1 MSAEVGDSDPDP
13 VHDESRLEKYD
24 SSYFFSNS
32 SKKPQNE
39 GVGSVP
45 SIEILPDECLI
56 EIFTRLSIG
65 QSTSSSACVSKRWL
79 KLLIT
84 IRSAEFRIQ
93 EDENV
98 EFGDDGYLS
107 RSLEGKNA
115 TDIRLFAIAIGV
127 TSLGGL
133 GKLMI
138 EGSTDLV
145 NGVSD
150 TGLSAISH
158 YCHSLR
164 VLSLWNTPLV
174 GDQGLLAIANEC
186 PLLENIELSHCTRIS
201 NYGLAAIAENCPN
214 LIYLTIESCPRINDL
229 GIISLVQSASRLRK
243 LKIHSLRISGI
254 SLAAIGYYG
263 KSLDTL
269 ILGRLPYVSPKG
281 FWLMGKGPG
290 LKKLESLTVSSCS
303 WLTNAG
309 LEAIGAGCSSLKQ
322 INLKKCWFV
331 SDHGLVTFVFTSGS
345 LKSVL
350 LEECHG
356 VTQYG
361 ILCVIMKLK
370 SLVIV
375 KCMGIKVLPLNM
387 NIFSSKIRS
396 LSIINCPSFGNIGL
410 TCHRL
415 RNIDFSGSIGITTS
429 DFMAIIKR
437 CTSGLVNVNLSG
449 CLNLTDGVVSAMAYD
464 HGGTLEQLYLED
476 CHGVSDLSVMAIAE
490 ACKTLNEL
498 DLSRCS
504 ISDFGI
510 AVLACRAEFNLQ
522 ILSLAGCCNVS
533 DECMP
538 FLGMLGKNLVG
549 LNLKNCSSISTG
561 CLEQLVDTLWRC
573 EVLS

>member
-1 MSAEVGDSDPDP
+1 MSADVGDSDP

-39 GVGSVP
+39 GMGSVP

-65 QSTSSSACVSKRWL
+65 QSTSASACVSKRWL

-84 IRSAEFRIQ
+84 IRSAEYRIQ

-98 EFGDDGYLS
+98 EFGDDEHLS

-127 TSLGGL
+127 ASLGGL

-138 EGSTDLV
+138 KGSPDLV

-150 TGLSAISH
+150 AGLSAISH

-201 NYGLAAIAENCPN
+201 NYGLASIAEYCPN

-254 SLAAIGYYG
+254 SLAAIGFYG

-269 ILGRLPYVSPKG
+269 ILGRLK
-281 FWLMGKGPG
+281 
-290 LKKLESLTVSSCS
+290 ET
-303 WLTNAG
+303 
-309 LEAIGAGCSSLKQ
+309 
-322 INLKKCWFV
+322 
-331 SDHGLVTFVFTSGS
+331 
-345 LKSVL
+345 
-350 LEECHG
+350 
-356 VTQYG
+356 G
-361 ILCVIMKLK
+361 I
-370 SLVIV
+370 
-375 KCMGIKVLPLNM
+375 
-387 NIFSSKIRS
+387 
-396 LSIINCPSFGNIGL
+396 
-410 TCHRL
+410 
-415 RNIDFSGSIGITTS
+415 
-429 DFMAIIKR
+429 
-437 CTSGLVNVNLSG
+437 
-449 CLNLTDGVVSAMAYD
+449 
-464 HGGTLEQLYLED
+464 
-476 CHGVSDLSVMAIAE
+476 
-490 ACKTLNEL
+490 
-498 DLSRCS
+498 
-504 ISDFGI
+504 
-510 AVLACRAEFNLQ
+510 FNGQ
-522 ILSLAGCCNVS
+522 
-533 DECMP
+533 
-538 FLGMLGKNLVG
+538 FL
-549 LNLKNCSSISTG
+549 
-561 CLEQLVDTLWRC
+561 
-573 EVLS
+573 